1 MSDDNV
7 TRYDA
12 PQSLQGFLT
21 SESFVSLVC
30 GPVGSGKSSAAML
43 KIAYHASRMRKQ
55 KDGIRRSRVVVIRNT
70 DDMLKTATIETLFT
84 WFPQDIAG
92 TYLKTEKKFILRF
105 DDVLCEILFRGLDD
119 TNDVR
124 RLLSL
129 EVSFAVLDE
138 FREIN
143 PDIFNAV
150 QARVGR
156 YPSMKDGG
164 CVTDDG
170 KSNRHVWGAT
180 NPPDDL
186 SFWSEYMDNP
196 PENAS
201 IFKQPSARSPQ
212 ADWLDNLPVDYYD
225 DIMQGKTEDWIAVY
239 VDNKFGRSLSGE
251 PVFGKSFDTE
261 RHTAAQLNVLSSP
274 LIIGV
279 DAGLTPAAV
288 IGQLDYQSRLII
300 HDAITGESMGALRFV
315 REKLKPLLAN
325 KFAGRPSVIVIDPA
339 AFQRAQTDE
348 RTVADI
354 YKAEG
359 FKVIPART
367 NAIAARIAAVESYL
381 TRTVDG
387 KPCMLIDKTSASSL
401 VLALRS
407 KYRYKI
413 NTKGQREET
422 PEKSHPHSDLCD
434 AMQYV
439 SMHADNGATFGA
451 HRATTRV
458 EIKPAPRYAYV

>member
-1 MSDDNV
+1 MSDEV
-7 TRYDA
+7 TVYKA
-12 PQSLQGFLT
+12 PPSLQGFLT
-21 SESFVSLVC
+21 SESFISLVC
-30 GPVGSGKSSAAML
+30 GPVGSGKSSASML
-43 KIAYHASRMRKQ
+43 KIAYHAARMRKQ
-55 KDGIRRSRVVVIRNT
+55 KDGIRRSRAVVLRNT
-70 DDMLKTATIETLFT
+70 AEMLSDSTLPTFNT
-84 WFPQDIAG
+84 WFPPDVAG
-92 TYLKTEKKFILRF
+92 TYHKTEKKFLLKF
-105 DDVLCEILFRGLDD
+105 GDVECTILFRGLDD
-119 TNDVR
+119 ANDVR

-129 EVSFAVLDE
+129 EVSFGVLDE

-143 PDIFNAV
+143 PDIFNAL

-170 KSNRHVWGAT
+170 KPNRHVWGAT
-180 NPPDDL
+180 NPPDQD
-186 SFWSEYMDNP
+186 SWWAEYMDNAP
-196 PENAS
+196 DNAS
-201 IFKQPSARSPQ
+201 VFIQPSARSPE
-212 ADWLDNLPVDYYD
+212 ADWLEHLPEDYYD
-225 DIMQGKTEDWIAVY
+225 DLAQGKTDDWIAVY
-239 VDNKFGRSLSGE
+239 IDNKFGRSLSGE

-261 RHTAAQLNVLSSP
+261 RHTAASLNILSSP

-315 REKLKPLLAN
+315 RERLKPLLSN
-325 KFAGRPSVIVIDPA
+325 KYAGRPAVIVIDPA

-387 KPCMLIDKTSASSL
+387 RPCMLIDKTHAAQL
-401 VLALRS
+401 VTALRS

-413 NTKGQREET
+413 NTKGQKDDT
-422 PEKSHPHSDLCD
+422 PEKSHPWSDIADC
-434 AMQYV
+434 AQYV
-439 SMHADNGATFGA
+439 AMHADNGTTFGA
-451 HRATTRV
+451 RHTSTRV
-458 EIKPAPRYAYV
+458 EIKPVSYAYV